1 VILDRALGRIALFV
15 CAVAAYAQ
23 TPSRQSPANGL
34 EPAWDIAALLQ
45 EMSGQAARLLPA
57 LDKVDAQAWVERG
70 ASETYLAQLQSS
82 KEQARALS
90 DGAKALSRN
99 PEKLAATLELF
110 LRIEGLETMLR
121 SLEEGIRKYQTPNVA
136 ETIAS
141 LAAAGGANRERLR
154 RYMVNLAAERDH
166 QFEVMDREAQRCRAL
181 LTQPARKTS
190 GRKN

>member
-1 VILDRALGRIALFV
+1 MTLDRALGRIALFV

-23 TPSRQSPANGL
+23 APSRQSPANGL

-70 ASETYLAQLQSS
+70 ASETYVAQLQSS

-90 DGAKALSRN
+90 DGARALARN

-136 ETIAS
+136 DTIAS

-154 RYMVNLAAERDH
+154 LYMVNLATERDQ

-181 LTQPARKTS
+181 LTQPARKNS
-190 GRKN
+190 GRKQ

>member
-1 VILDRALGRIALFV
+1 MTLDRALGRIALFV
-15 CAVAAYAQ
+15 CAVTAYAQ

-34 EPAWDIAALLQ
+34 EPTWDIAALLQ

-70 ASETYLAQLQSS
+70 ASETYIAQLQSS

-90 DGAKALSRN
+90 DGARALARN

-110 LRIEGLETMLR
+110 LRIEALETMLR
-121 SLEEGIRKYQTPNVA
+121 SLEEGIRKYQTPDVA
-136 ETIAS
+136 DTIAS

-154 RYMVNLAAERDH
+154 LYMVNLATERDQ

-190 GRKN
+190 GRKQ